1 MCWLMQSE
9 GSFLLI
15 ERTVVPAIVCLNGI
29 QLEKSSQMDMK
40 AVQSISANIVHML
53 AEIYQK
59 NTLTTQ
65 IWGCNW

>member
-1 MCWLMQSE
+1 MQSE
-9 GSFLLI
+9 GSFLRI
-15 ERTVVPAIVCLNGI
+15 KRTVVLAIVSSI
-29 QLEKSSQMDMK
+29 QLEKSLQIDMK
-40 AVQSISANIVHML
+40 VVQSISANIVHML

>member
-1 MCWLMQSE
+1 MQSE
-9 GSFLLI
+9 GSLLLI
-15 ERTVVPAIVCLNGI
+15 KRTVVPATVCLNGI
-29 QLEKSSQMDMK
+29 QLEKSLQINMK